1 MVRREGTLEGWNA
14 GRLEGRNTL
23 TRTFQNCGD
32 YPLFDRLPAFP
43 PSRLPA
49 PRAAARG
56 YTLAALMVFVT
67 LVLIGLTAGF
77 QLWSNRLQR
86 ENEDELIFRGKQY
99 VEALRLFQQR
109 WGRPPTKLKELMEIG
124 PGKHRCIRQ
133 LWKDPHHQLRQMGP
147 HLRRRGEMARR
158 DHPRGPRGRT
168 RSSPGRPP
176 CLASRPAEGWGP
188 CRAPPSRSSPS
199 KPPALTARPRR
210 APSSASS
217 PLRRRSPLRAYNGRR
232 HYCEWEFSPMV
243 GTPGAAQGGRPL
255 DGGQGTGGVEQ
266 PPK

>member
-1 MVRREGTLEGWNA
+1 M
-14 GRLEGRNTL
+14 
-23 TRTFQNCGD
+23 
-32 YPLFDRLPAFP
+32 FDRLPAFP

-133 LWKDPHHQLRQMGP
+133 LWKDPITNSDKWGLIFAGGVKWPAVTIPGSEGTDPVKPGSPPMPGQPPGGGLGTLPGSTIEIKPFETTGIDGEAPAGP
-147 HLRRRGEMARR
+147 IIGVFSTSTKE
-158 DHPRGPRGRT
+158 
-168 RSSPGRPP
+168 S
-176 CLASRPAEGWGP
+176 
-188 CRAPPSRSSPS
+188 
-199 KPPALTARPRR
+199 
-210 APSSASS
+210 
-217 PLRRRSPLRAYNGRR
+217 LRAYNGRR